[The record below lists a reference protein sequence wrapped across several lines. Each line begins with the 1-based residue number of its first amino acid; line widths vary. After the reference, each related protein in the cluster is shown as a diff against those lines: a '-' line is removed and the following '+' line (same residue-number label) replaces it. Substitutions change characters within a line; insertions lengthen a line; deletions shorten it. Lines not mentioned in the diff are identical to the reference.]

1 MNSKLIN
8 FQQKKHRYEYYRK
21 KLRKTIWNLFDF
33 MSDPDP
39 HQNEEDPKTLVQSM
53 TNNFP

>member
-39 HQNEEDPKTLVQSM
+39 HQNEADPKHWCKV
-53 TNNFP
+53 

>member
-1 MNSKLIN
+1 MSIT
-8 FQQKKHRYEYYRK
+8 EK